1 MPFVIAG
8 DAAGSESIK
17 QVGGKAA
24 HLGDLIR
31 AGFPVPEAFFVT
43 LESWDKFM
51 ADNGLNEKISAVLS
65 RTKITD
71 VDSLDRGAEEIM
83 KMVMGG
89 RMPLA
94 VREPILR
101 AYRAL
106 SHSKSN
112 IINVLLGATKTAVA
126 PAATADFV
134 ALRSSAISEDI
145 AGASSAGQYESFLNV
160 RGDENVI
167 LNVQKCWA
175 SYFLPRA
182 IYYRN
187 RNNQPQLA
195 GMGVVVQ
202 RMVNSEKSGV
212 TFTVDPTNPK
222 ERENVIVVEAVW
234 GLGESIVQGIVD
246 PDHYEVD
253 KANGA
258 ILGKKISKK
267 LTMRIRDVKTG
278 LNEELKVKAED
289 IERQVLTDM
298 EIVAVAAYAKNIEK
312 QYNGQPQD
320 IEWAEEKGKIYIT
333 QTRAV
338 TVLEKKS
345 GREVTGRKELIRGTG
360 VSPGTGAGPV
370 KVIKD
375 MSELDKVMQ
384 GDVLVT
390 EMTSPDY
397 VPAME
402 KSAAIITDKGGSTCH
417 AAIVSRELGIP
428 CIVGTERATQIFR
441 DGEMVTVDATKG
453 IVYAGADETAAVVR
467 ASVSEKKTKLQVK
480 CNLAFPQMAQKAVHA
495 DGVGLVRLEHMLTV
509 GGTHPIEY
517 VRQGRPQELTKI
529 IVDGVGQIAEAFKGK
544 PVWVRTLDARTD
556 EFRNMK
562 GGENEAHEDN
572 PMLGLHGI
580 RRDLVEPGLFKA
592 QIEAFKKLHEQG
604 HTNVGIMLPFI
615 IYVEELRKARE
626 LAKQYGLPDTCK
638 FGLMVE
644 TPAAALDI
652 EEFCKEGIDFISFGS
667 NDLTQLTLGLD
678 RNNERLIKLFDEM
691 HPAMRFQF
699 RHVIT
704 ACNKYGV
711 TSSICGELPSNRE
724 DAVRFLMDAGITSVS
739 VNIDA
744 IEKVRG
750 WVAAAE
756 GRA

>member
-1 MPFVIAG
+1 MPYVIAG
-8 DAAGSESIK
+8 DSAGSESIG

-24 HLGDLIR
+24 HLGDMTR
-31 AGFPVPEAFFVT
+31 SGFPVPEAFFVT
-43 LESWDKFM
+43 LESWKKFM
-51 ADNGLNEKISAVLS
+51 DDNGLGEKISAILS
-65 RTKITD
+65 RTKIDD
-71 VDSLDRGAEEIM
+71 VDSLDKGSEEIRRL
-83 KMVMGG
+83 VMGG
-89 RMPLA
+89 KMPLA
-94 VREPILR
+94 VKEPIVR

-112 IINVLLGATKTAVA
+112 VINVLMGSTKTAVS
-126 PAATADFV
+126 PPADFV

-167 LNVQKCWA
+167 LNVQKCWE

-187 RNNQPQLA
+187 RNKQPQLG

-202 RMVNSEKSGV
+202 RMINSEKSGV
-212 TFTVDPTNPK
+212 TFTIDPTDPK
-222 ERENVIVVEAVW
+222 AGANIIVTEAVW
-234 GLGESIVQGIVD
+234 GLGETIVQGLVD

-253 KANGA
+253 KTSGK
-258 ILGKKISKK
+258 ILKKRMGKKV
-267 LTMRIRDVKTG
+267 TMRIRNLKTG
-278 LNEELKVKAED
+278 LNEELPVRAENVG
-289 IERQVLTDM
+289 RQVLTDT
-298 EIVAVAAYAKNIEK
+298 EIVMIAAFAKNIEK
-312 QYNGQPQD
+312 SYGGQPQD
-320 IEWAEEKGKIYIT
+320 IEWAVEKDNIYII

-338 TVLEKKS
+338 TVLEKKE
-345 GREVTGRKELIRGTG
+345 GRSVTGREELLRGSG
-360 VSPGTGAGPV
+360 ASPGTGAGPV
-370 KVIKD
+370 KIIRD
-375 MSELDKVMQ
+375 MSELDKVVQ

-402 KSAAIITDKGGSTCH
+402 RSAAIITDKGGSTCH

-428 CIVGTERATQIFR
+428 CIVGTERATHVLK
-441 DGEMVTVDATKG
+441 DGQLVTVDATKG
-453 IVYAGADETAAVVR
+453 IVYSGADETAAAVQ
-467 ASVSEKKTKLQVK
+467 VSTVQRKTKLQVK
-480 CNLAFPQMAQKAVHA
+480 CNLAFPHMAQKATHA
-495 DGVGLVRLEHMLTV
+495 DGVGLVRLEHMLTS

-517 VRQGRPQELTKI
+517 IRSGRPQELTKI

-556 EFRNMK
+556 EFRNLK
-562 GGENEAHEDN
+562 GGEKEQHEDN

-580 RRDLVEPGLFKA
+580 RRDLEEPELFKA
-592 QIEAFKKLHEQG
+592 QIQAFKQLHEHG
-604 HTNVGIMLPFI
+604 HTNVAIMLPFI
-615 IYVEELRKARE
+615 IYVDELRKARN
-626 LAKQYGLPDTCK
+626 LAKEYGLPDTCK
-638 FGLMVE
+638 FGIMVE

-699 RHVIT
+699 KHVIS

-724 DAVRFLMDAGITSVS
+724 DAVRFLMDVGISSVS

-750 WVAAAE
+750 WVASIE
-756 GRA
+756 GA